1 MKRLEK
7 WVHRASRVGAA
18 FGLALLPAAAV
29 AEDSPALALLP
40 EMRRML
46 EKPVAIIAI
55 RAQNERHA
63 TIDQATIDRL
73 DKQWRAETKSGDQP
87 LIAQLMGSPFSAY
100 LVRIKAESQGLFS
113 EVFVTD
119 NVGLNVGQ
127 SSLTTDYWQGDEA
140 KYQKTFLI
148 GPDAVNVS
156 KVEID
161 GKTGSRRQ
169 QIDFTIL
176 DPDTRKPIGAATMEV
191 DLDELARRTAHRTAG

>member
-1 MKRLEK
+1 MKRFGK
-7 WVHRASRVGAA
+7 RVHRALRAGAVVG
-18 FGLALLPAAAV
+18 LVLSPAAAG
-29 AEDSPALALLP
+29 AEDSPALSLVP

-46 EKPVAIIAI
+46 EKPVAFIAI

-63 TIDQATIDRL
+63 SIDQATIDRL
-73 DKQWRAETKSGDQP
+73 DKQWRAETKAGDQP

-119 NVGLNVGQ
+119 KVGLNVGQ
-127 SSLTTDYWQGDEA
+127 SSVTTDYWQGDEA
-140 KYQKTFLI
+140 KFQKTFLV

-156 KVEID
+156 KVEVD

-169 QIDFTIL
+169 QIDFTIV
-176 DPDTRKPIGAATMEV
+176 DPETRKPIGAATMEV
-191 DLDELARRTAHRTAG
+191 DLDELARRTARRTAG

>member
-1 MKRLEK
+1 MV
-7 WVHRASRVGAA
+7 W
-18 FGLALLPAAAV
+18 LALSPATAG
-29 AEDSPALALLP
+29 AEDSPALALVP

-46 EKPVAIIAI
+46 ETPVAIIAI

-73 DKQWRAETKSGDQP
+73 DKQWRAETKASEQP

-100 LVRIKAESQGLFS
+100 LIRIKAESQGLFS

-140 KYQKTFLI
+140 KYQKTFLV

-161 GKTGSRRQ
+161 GKSGSRRQ
-169 QIDFTIL
+169 QIDFTIV
-176 DPDTRKPIGAATMEV
+176 DPETRKPIGAATMEI
-191 DLDELARRTAHRTAG
+191 DLDELARRTARRTAG